1 MCREEAFTSY
11 YTLAS
16 ALERLRFGVSAR
28 RIAMVPRTGPAAQS
42 LLFLTM
48 HAYEH
53 VKSPTSR
60 CTKRNDK
67 RNTDEAAR
75 RRAFAP
81 ALEHRDQSNE
91 EKQDRSG
98 R

>member
-1 MCREEAFTSY
+1 MRSEQ
-11 YTLAS
+11 
-16 ALERLRFGVSAR
+16 R
-28 RIAMVPRTGPAAQS
+28 
-42 LLFLTM
+42 
-48 HAYEH
+48 